1 MAAIPV
7 TFSGLLFDKKNK
19 TQQNVTFIGL
29 ASITGLGIGGGPIL
43 PPDVP
48 PDQIPP
54 DLGFWQDP
62 GGYNP
67 DNPNQPWPPET
78 EPPPD
83 QKPPFEVKVGWTEEN
98 GWFVVLVPTGTH
110 PAPSG
115 ARKR

>member
-7 TFSGLLFDKKNK
+7 TFSGLLYDKKNK

-29 ASITGLGIGGGPIL
+29 ASITGIGVGGGPIY
-43 PPDVP
+43 PPEVD
-48 PDQIPP
+48 PP
-54 DLGFWQDP
+54 DLGFWHDP

-67 DNPNQPWPPET
+67 DRPNQPWP

-98 GWFVVLVPTGTH
+98 GWFVVLVPTGEHVT
-110 PAPSG
+110 PS
-115 ARKR
+115 RK